1 MGSSLVASSMVVSQ
15 SPFSHA
21 AGQSAPPQLEPHGQ
35 EAMPATRGDMTAV
48 VAELRGRRG
57 VLAAARAMGERR
69 RLMADLPGA
78 GPVCLPARESYDP
91 S

>member
-1 MGSSLVASSMVVSQ
+1 
-15 SPFSHA
+15 
-21 AGQSAPPQLEPHGQ
+21 
-35 EAMPATRGDMTAV
+35 MPATRGDMTAV